1 MTIKIRQRP
10 KEDYRSKTSGERQ
23 KRAESKSKET
33 FYHRNLSIPKDSR
46 FTSKQSQREREK
58 MREREREREGGWRRG
73 KNSRRAESWWGRA
86 EGTQGVGYPY
96 CWRKLSLFSSLHPS
110 LAMLCKK
117 RHGRYHVVIGSF
129 SLNLFVHW
137 VSLPCTTLFL
147 FLCFTSTSPRFCL
160 SPSPSFP
167 PSLILFFPFHS
178 PRILSLSLLLSN
190 SLSSV
195 PRSDDISSIPSS
207 NPRHFWARQES
218 LCNWHHSARVT
229 GTKCFWYGPV
239 GRKTTETLKN
249 RVAKSNGAT
258 RGDPR

>member
-1 MTIKIRQRP
+1 M
-10 KEDYRSKTSGERQ
+10 
-23 KRAESKSKET
+23 
-33 FYHRNLSIPKDSR
+33 
-46 FTSKQSQREREK
+46 
-58 MREREREREGGWRRG
+58 
-73 KNSRRAESWWGRA
+73 RRAESWRGRA

-110 LAMLCKK
+110 LAVLCKK

-137 VSLPCTTLFL
+137 VSLPCTILFL

-218 LCNWHHSARVT
+218 LCN
-229 GTKCFWYGPV
+229 
-239 GRKTTETLKN
+239 
-249 RVAKSNGAT
+249 
-258 RGDPR
+258 